1 MTRGWQSCDSGSIP
15 DGSIWDLKMAGE
27 YHGIFGKR
35 STFISLVLMLI
46 GIIGSI
52 ALRLVLPLSR
62 ISNLYAS
69 ISWYFA
75 MILFIVFYIYR
86 FYVEEKRQAIII
98 SNRLIEKTR
107 DGKVDTE
114 DLNKIRTILNSLL
127 VSKVKVNY
135 LFLLIITIVFLI
147 FQVFI
152 DIIL

>member
-1 MTRGWQSCDSGSIP
+1 
-15 DGSIWDLKMAGE
+15 MAGE
-27 YHGIFGKR
+27 YQGIFGKK
-35 STFISLVLMLI
+35 SAFVSLVLMLI

-62 ISNLYAS
+62 IGNLYAS

-75 MILFIVFYIYR
+75 MILFVVFYTYR
-86 FYVEEKRQAIII
+86 LYVEEKRQAIII
-98 SNRLIEKTR
+98 RNRLMEKTKE
-107 DGKVDTE
+107 GKLNTE

-135 LFLLIITIVFLI
+135 LFLLIITIIFLI
-147 FQVFI
+147 FQLFI

>member
-1 MTRGWQSCDSGSIP
+1 
-15 DGSIWDLKMAGE
+15 MAGE
-27 YHGIFGKR
+27 YQGIFGKR
-35 STFISLVLMLI
+35 STFIALVLMLI

-75 MILFIVFYIYR
+75 MVLFVVFYIYR
-86 FYVEEKRQAIII
+86 FYIEGKRQAIII
-98 SNRLIEKTR
+98 SNSLIEKTKE
-107 DGKVDTE
+107 GKLNTK
-114 DLNKIRTILNSLL
+114 DLNQIRTILNSLL

-135 LFLLIITIVFLI
+135 LFLLIITIIFLI